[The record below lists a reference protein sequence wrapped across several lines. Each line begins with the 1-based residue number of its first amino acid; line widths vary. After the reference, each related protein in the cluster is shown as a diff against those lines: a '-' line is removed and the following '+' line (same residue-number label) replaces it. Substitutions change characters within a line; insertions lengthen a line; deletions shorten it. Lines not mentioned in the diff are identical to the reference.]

1 MLASLGLI
9 FFFFFNFFLQL
20 ILFFKPHFYS
30 NETQH
35 TFNAFSAGRTQ
46 IPSITSKQKRNKT

>member
-9 FFFFFNFFLQL
+9 FFFFNFFLQL

-30 NETQH
+30 NETQY